1 MRQLTFTFLKAVS
14 DVARCFCLF
23 SQVGM
28 VLNKLASTHSGYCH
42 PTKTFLAPVKPKGD
56 VLSNTLFEGLKMGL
70 VEITSEMGM
79 KS

>member
-1 MRQLTFTFLKAVS
+1 MHQLTFTFLKSVS

-23 SQVGM
+23 SQIGM
-28 VLNKLASTHSGYCH
+28 VSNKLASTHSGYCH
-42 PTKTFLAPVKPKGD
+42 PTKNFLAPVKPKGH

-70 VEITSEMGM
+70 VEITPEMGM